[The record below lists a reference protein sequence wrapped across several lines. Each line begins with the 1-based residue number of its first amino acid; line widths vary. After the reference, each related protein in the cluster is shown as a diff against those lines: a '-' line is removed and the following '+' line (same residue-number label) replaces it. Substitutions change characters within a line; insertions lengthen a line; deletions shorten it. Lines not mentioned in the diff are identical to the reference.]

1 MTMTCIV
8 SVSRGQEHYESVM
21 EILSVKYSPRPAEAE
36 VLASFCFN
44 VVVSVMRS
52 SLFALCSMQMNK
64 TDTVP
69 T

>member
-21 EILSVKYSPRPAEAE
+21 EILSVKYSPRPAEA
-36 VLASFCFN
+36 LASFCFN